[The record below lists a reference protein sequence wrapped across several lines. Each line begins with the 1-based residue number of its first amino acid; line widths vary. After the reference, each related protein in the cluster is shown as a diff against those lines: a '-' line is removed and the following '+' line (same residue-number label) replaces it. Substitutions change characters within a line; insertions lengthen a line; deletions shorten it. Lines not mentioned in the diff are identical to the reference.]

1 MENIRR
7 GSFLVITDFGKKMR
21 VIRINC
27 GEVMYDMAQ
36 KLGVT
41 SSYLSAVE
49 HGKRKIPHDWVEKI
63 GVLYNLSDEQKKEL
77 KEIAELS
84 ADSVKL
90 NLEDISAEQRAVAM
104 SFARKFDSLDLDTIK
119 KLQKTLNDCKSREV
133 IRKRGRGK

>member
-49 HGKRKIPHDWVEKI
+49 NGKRKIPHDWVEKI

-119 KLQKTLNDCKSREV
+119 KLQKTLNDCKRREV